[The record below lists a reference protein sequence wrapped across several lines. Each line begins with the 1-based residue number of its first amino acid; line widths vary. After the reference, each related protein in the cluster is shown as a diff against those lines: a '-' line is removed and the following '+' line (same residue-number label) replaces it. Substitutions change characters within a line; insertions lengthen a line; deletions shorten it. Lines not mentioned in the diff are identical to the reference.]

1 MDIIPL
7 AGMLFSLLM
16 VLVIGGLILLFP
28 ISRRLGKFLE
38 IRIDERMEWDTLPK
52 EAFNELMSVVEEL
65 QNEVQRL
72 SERQQFVERLL
83 EPGREPER
91 SGRAGEPGSGAGDAD
106 PEATGRDQGGGPE

>member
-1 MDIIPL
+1 MDLIPI

-52 EAFNELMSVVEEL
+52 DAFNELMSVVEEL

-72 SERQQFVERLL
+72 SDRQQFVERLL
-83 EPGREPER
+83 EPGRER
-91 SGRAGEPGSGAGDAD
+91 SGASRPETEPAEESGPD
-106 PEATGRDQGGGPE
+106 PSKGGP

>member
-52 EAFNELMSVVEEL
+52 DAFNELMDVVEEL
-65 QNEVQRL
+65 QNEVARL
-72 SERQQFVERLL
+72 KDRQQFVERLL
-83 EPGREPER
+83 EPGRRPEDPRLEER
-91 SGRAGEPGSGAGDAD
+91 SREASEEEAGPD
-106 PEATGRDQGGGPE
+106 PSTGGP

>member
-52 EAFNELMSVVEEL
+52 DAFNELMDVVEEL
-65 QNEVQRL
+65 QSEVARL
-72 SERQQFVERLL
+72 KDRQQFVERLL
-83 EPGREPER
+83 EPGRRPE
-91 SGRAGEPGSGAGDAD
+91 GARLEGPSEEAAD
-106 PEATGRDQGGGPE
+106 EGTGAPSGGP

>member
-52 EAFNELMSVVEEL
+52 EAFNELMDVVEEL
-65 QNEVQRL
+65 QSEVTRL
-72 SERQQFVERLL
+72 KDRQQFVERLL
-83 EPGREPER
+83 EPGRRPDDPVEGPADAGAEEDAGADR
-91 SGRAGEPGSGAGDAD
+91 SAP
-106 PEATGRDQGGGPE
+106 

>member
-52 EAFNELMSVVEEL
+52 EAFNELMDVVEEL

-72 SERQQFVERLL
+72 SDRQQFIERLL
-83 EPGREPER
+83 EPGRQQEPTER
-91 SGRAGEPGSGAGDAD
+91 SGETDSD
-106 PEATGRDQGGGPE
+106 GGGASSRDRGRGPG

>member
-1 MDIIPL
+1 MDIIPI

-52 EAFNELMSVVEEL
+52 EAFNELVDIVEEL
-65 QNEVQRL
+65 QTEVNRL
-72 SERQQFVERLL
+72 SDRQQFVERLL
-83 EPGREPER
+83 EPGRKTGASADR
-91 SGRAGEPGSGAGDAD
+91 SDATTAGPGAGSD
-106 PEATGRDQGGGPE
+106 EAQG

>member
-52 EAFNELMSVVEEL
+52 EAFNELMEIVQEL
-65 QNEVQRL
+65 QTEVERL
-72 SERQQFVERLL
+72 GERQKFVERLL
-83 EPGREPER
+83 EPGESKRGKR
-91 SGRAGEPGSGAGDAD
+91 LSQGTDAD
-106 PEATGRDQGGGPE
+106 EGDRGAPSSGVGA

>member
-52 EAFNELMSVVEEL
+52 EAFNELMGVVEEL

-72 SERQQFVERLL
+72 SDRQQFIERLL
-83 EPGREPER
+83 EPGQKRKEADRIEGGEGGR
-91 SGRAGEPGSGAGDAD
+91 SGGAGAGE
-106 PEATGRDQGGGPE
+106 

>member
-1 MDIIPL
+1 MDILPL

-28 ISRRLGKFLE
+28 ISRRLGRFLE
-38 IRIDERMEWDTLPK
+38 IRIEERMEWDTLPK
-52 EAFNELMSVVEEL
+52 EAFNELMGVVEEL

-83 EPGREPER
+83 EPGRKAEPSER
-91 SGRAGEPGSGAGDAD
+91 SGETESN
-106 PEATGRDQGGGPE
+106 EGGGSSRDRGRGPG

>member
-52 EAFNELMSVVEEL
+52 EAFNELMGVVEEL

-83 EPGREPER
+83 EPGRKPEPMER
-91 SGRAGEPGSGAGDAD
+91 GGETESGGGGAGA
-106 PEATGRDQGGGPE
+106 PGRDRGRGPE

>member
-16 VLVIGGLILLFP
+16 VLIIGGLILLFP

-38 IRIDERMEWDTLPK
+38 VRIEERMEWDTLPK
-52 EAFNELMSVVEEL
+52 EAFNELMDVVEEL

-72 SERQQFVERLL
+72 SDRQQFMERLL
-83 EPGREPER
+83 EPGKGADAASLERPEI
-91 SGRAGEPGSGAGDAD
+91 EGSGEAGRG
-106 PEATGRDQGGGPE
+106 PSSGTEA

>member
-16 VLVIGGLILLFP
+16 VLVVGGLILLFP

-38 IRIDERMEWDTLPK
+38 LRIDERMEWDALPK
-52 EAFNELMSVVEEL
+52 EAFDELVGAVETL
-65 QNEVQRL
+65 QHEVSRL

-83 EPGREPER
+83 EPGR
-91 SGRAGEPGSGAGDAD
+91 
-106 PEATGRDQGGGPE
+106 GGPED

>member
-16 VLVIGGLILLFP
+16 VLVIGGLVLLFP

-52 EAFNELMSVVEEL
+52 DAFNELMGVVEEL
-65 QNEVQRL
+65 QNEVERL

-83 EPGREPER
+83 EPGRRPER
-91 SGRAGEPGSGAGDAD
+91 SDRIDEPGSAESGSGPAARDRSGSGGAG
-106 PEATGRDQGGGPE
+106 

>member
-1 MDIIPL
+1 MDLIPI

-52 EAFNELMSVVEEL
+52 EAVNELMNVVEEL
-65 QNEVQRL
+65 QSEVQRL
-72 SERQQFVERLL
+72 RDRQQFVERLL
-83 EPGREPER
+83 EPGKSPGKS
-91 SGRAGEPGSGAGDAD
+91 SGSEQPGPGGDRAGGA
-106 PEATGRDQGGGPE
+106 ES